1 MPVPRFLVYT
11 REECSLCEEFIAELR
26 QLVAEFEVRDVDDDP
41 GTRRRFG
48 LKVPVLTC
56 DGRLVCHGHLDL
68 AAIAR
73 ISRR

>member
-11 REECSLCEEFIAELR
+11 REDCTLCEEFIAELG
-26 QLVAEFEVRDVDDDP
+26 QLVGEFEVRDVDDDP

-48 LKVPVLTC
+48 LKVPALTC
-56 DGRLVCHGHLDL
+56 DGRLVCHGHLDS